1 MAKILILGAG
11 AIGTAFSFPCSDK
24 DNLVTIIGTHLDNN
38 FIDQINS
45 KDKTHPILQCIVP
58 KNVRFLKFEKLG
70 EEINNKIDLIVV
82 AVSSK
87 GIEWASVELSKV
99 LKEKIPILIL
109 TKGLAI
115 NNNKYEVLVHKM
127 ERLLKKNGIK
137 ETNISAAG
145 GPCLAKGLA
154 NRVHTSVVFANSDI
168 KIANWIARLVST
180 DYYHVFTSDDVIGV
194 EICSAIKNIFSMILG
209 ASEELCNTTISTQ
222 LKEKNYLNT
231 AAALLQQ
238 SIYEM
243 IIFTEKQK
251 GKKETVMGLAGI
263 GDLYVSDKGGRNSK
277 MGQYIGQGMTFKE
290 AKKTKMPNDTVE
302 GADLA
307 IKIGYKVKSDF
318 SIETL
323 PLMLGMI
330 NTICDERP
338 LKINWNNFKL
348 STP

>member
-1 MAKILILGAG
+1 MSKILILGAG

-24 DNLVTIIGTHLDNN
+24 NHSVVIIGTHLENN

-45 KDKTHPILQCIVP
+45 KEKIHPVLQCVVP
-58 KNVRFLKFEKLG
+58 KSVRFLKFEKLG
-70 EEINNKIDLIVV
+70 EEINNKVDLIVV

-87 GIEWASVELSKV
+87 GIEWACNELSKV
-99 LKEKIPILIL
+99 LKNKIPILIL

-137 ETNISAAG
+137 ESNISAAG

-154 NRVHTSVVFANSDI
+154 NRVHTSIVLANSDT
-168 KIANWIARLVST
+168 KIANWIAQLVST
-180 DYYHVFTSDDVIGV
+180 DYYHVFTSDDVVGV
-194 EICSAIKNIFSMILG
+194 EICSAIKNIFSMVMG
-209 ASEELCNTTISTQ
+209 ASKELCSTTISPQ

-243 IIFTEKQK
+243 IFFTESQK

-290 AKKTKMPNDTVE
+290 AKETKMPNDTVE

-307 IKIGYKVKSDF
+307 IEIGLKVKSDF
-318 SIETL
+318 NIETL

-330 NTICDERP
+330 NTICDEKP
-338 LKINWNNFKL
+338 LKINWNNFK
-348 STP
+348 

>member
-1 MAKILILGAG
+1 MVKILILGAG

-24 DNLVTIIGTHLDNN
+24 NHSVAIIGTYLEDN

-45 KDKTHPILQCIVP
+45 KNKTHPILQCIVP

-70 EEINNKIDLIVV
+70 EEINNKVDLIVV

-115 NNNKYEVLVHKM
+115 NNNKYEVLAHKM

-168 KIANWIARLVST
+168 KIVNWIARLIST

-194 EICSAIKNIFSMILG
+194 EICSAIKNIFSMVIG
-209 ASEELCNTTISTQ
+209 ASEELCSTTISTQ

-243 IIFTEKQK
+243 IIFTENQK

-290 AKKTKMPNDTVE
+290 AKKIKMPQDTVE

-307 IKIGYKVKSDF
+307 LEIGSKVKSDF

-323 PLMLGMI
+323 PLMLAMI
-330 NTICDERP
+330 DTISDEKP

>member
-24 DNLVTIIGTHLDNN
+24 NHLVTIIGTHLDNN

-45 KDKTHPILQCIVP
+45 KDKTHPILQCSVP
-58 KNVRFLKFEKLG
+58 KNVRFLKFEKLR

-168 KIANWIARLVST
+168 KIANWIAQLVST
-180 DYYHVFTSDDVIGV
+180 NYYHVFTSEDVIGV

-209 ASEELCNTTISTQ
+209 ASEGLCSTTISAQ

-243 IIFTEKQK
+243 IIFTENQK
-251 GKKETVMGLAGI
+251 GKRETVMGLAGI

-302 GADLA
+302 GAELA
-307 IKIGYKVKSDF
+307 IEIGPKAKSDF
-318 SIETL
+318 GVETL
-323 PLMLGMI
+323 PLMLSMI
-330 NTICDERP
+330 DTICEAKP
-338 LKINWNNFKL
+338 LKIHWNNFKL

>member
-24 DNLVTIIGTHLDNN
+24 NHSVVIIGTHLENN

-58 KNVRFLKFEKLG
+58 KNVRFLKFEKLR
-70 EEINNKIDLIVV
+70 EEIINKVDLIVV

-87 GIEWASVELSKV
+87 GIEWICAELSKV
-99 LKEKIPILIL
+99 LAKKIPILIL

-137 ETNISAAG
+137 DTNISAAG

-168 KIANWIARLVST
+168 KIANWIAQLVST

-209 ASEELCNTTISTQ
+209 ASEELCNTAISAQ

-243 IIFTEKQK
+243 IIFTENQK

-277 MGQYIGQGMTFKE
+277 MGQYIGKGMTFKE

-307 IKIGYKVKSDF
+307 VEIGSKVKIDF

-323 PLMLGMI
+323 PLMLSMI
-330 NTICDERP
+330 NTICDEKP